1 MFDSRQGLGAKPLP
15 FRGGVRVG
23 AINGRSACGQPPP
36 PTPSLKGRGL
46 SAVAVAA
53 VASLLGFVTLTASA
67 HADGATARQELAI
80 SLGLFKQG
88 QATAARSHALK
99 AVTADPGWG
108 LAHAVLARTYL
119 ALGEGV
125 AAEGELGRARDA
137 GFDISRAHQL
147 YAHAW
152 LLQGDA
158 KRALGE
164 VDKAQ
169 PRYRLYAL
177 RVGARAL
184 AAQGKLPEAQR
195 LLAKILESTDGADGM
210 AWTDLGR
217 VRQQSSDIAGA
228 LAAADRALSIDRGNV
243 DALVLRGELVRG
255 QYGLIAALPWF
266 ETALKVDPW
275 RHDAL
280 IEYAAT
286 LGDAGRYSAMLRATR
301 RALAARPGSPQAL
314 YLQAVL
320 AARAENDDLA
330 RSLLQRTNGA
340 LVGQPGP
347 LLLGGML
354 DYRAGAYQQAI
365 DQWRG
370 LLSLQPMNL
379 VARRLLGAALFKSG
393 DPRGALA
400 VLRAI
405 AVRGDADSYVLGL
418 AGQAFEATN
427 ERDWAARLLDR
438 AAVPLRAVATPFGS
452 DIPLEAAAGAL
463 DQRPDDPV
471 LAVHY
476 VRGLID
482 TGRLGAALGEAQQLV
497 RQAPGAPQA
506 HLLVGDTL
514 MQMQRYRD
522 AAAAYGRAANLRF
535 DEGTMLRTVDAY
547 DRAGD
552 QRRAAIVLAL
562 FQAQNPTN
570 VAALRLAAHWQIAA
584 GEWDAAID
592 GLEGLRA
599 RLGNRDATLLAEL
612 AYAYAG
618 NDELDAA
625 RLYGA
630 AAYRLAPLNPAATD
644 AFGWALYQAGESK
657 AALELMRKA
666 VSIAPGHS
674 GLRWHIAQVEA
685 DLGHKDAARADIALV
700 LADPRFPDRATAK
713 ALLAS
718 L

>member
-1 MFDSRQGLGAKPLP
+1 MIFMFKVRRRTIASLGLA
-15 FRGGVRVG
+15 V
-23 AINGRSACGQPPP
+23 
-36 PTPSLKGRGL
+36 SLLALAGL
-46 SAVAVAA
+46 SSPAQ
-53 VASLLGFVTLTASA
+53 
-67 HADGATARQELAI
+67 ADGATARQELAQ
-80 SLGLFKQG
+80 SLDLLKQN

-99 AVTADPGWG
+99 AVNADPSWG

-119 ALGEGV
+119 ALGEGA
-125 AAEGELGRARDA
+125 AAEGELRRARDA
-137 GFDISRAHQL
+137 GFDMARAHQL

-158 KRALGE
+158 KRALAE
-164 VDKAQ
+164 VDRAQ

-184 AAQGKLPEAQR
+184 AAQGKLPQAQR
-195 LLAKILESTDGADGM
+195 LLAQVLEATKGNDGA
-210 AWTDLGR
+210 AWSDLGR

-228 LAAADRALSIDRGNV
+228 IAAADRALAIDRGNV

-280 IEYAAT
+280 IQYAAT
-286 LGDAGRYSAMLRATR
+286 LGDAGRYTDMLSASR

-314 YLQAVL
+314 YLQAVM

-379 VARRLLGAALFKSG
+379 DARRLLGAALLKSG
-393 DPRGALA
+393 DAPGALA

-405 AVRGDADSYVLGL
+405 AVRGDADSYVLRL
-418 AGQAFEATN
+418 AGQAFETTN

-438 AAVPLRAVATPFGS
+438 AAIPARDVTSPFGS
-452 DIPLEAAAGAL
+452 DVPLAAAAGAL

-471 LAVHY
+471 LAVTY

-482 TGRLGAALGEAQQLV
+482 SGRLGPALAEAQRLV

-514 MQMQRYRD
+514 MQMKRPRD
-522 AAAAYGRAANLRF
+522 AAAAYARAANLRF
-535 DEGTMLRTVDAY
+535 DEATMLRVVDAY

-552 QRRAAIVLAL
+552 RQKAAVVLAL
-562 FQAQNPTN
+562 FQAQNPMN

-618 NDELDAA
+618 NGELDAA

-644 AFGWALYQAGESK
+644 AFGWALYQAGENA

-666 VSIAPGHS
+666 VSIAPWHS
-674 GLRWHIAQVEA
+674 GLRWHIAQVQAE
-685 DLGHKDAARADIALV
+685 LGQKEAARADIARV
-700 LADPRFPDRATAK
+700 LADPRFMDRDAARALLK
-713 ALLAS
+713 ALG
-718 L
+718 

>member
-1 MFDSRQGLGAKPLP
+1 M
-15 FRGGVRVG
+15 
-23 AINGRSACGQPPP
+23 
-36 PTPSLKGRGL
+36 
-46 SAVAVAA
+46 
-53 VASLLGFVTLTASA
+53 
-67 HADGATARQELAI
+67 
-80 SLGLFKQG
+80 
-88 QATAARSHALK
+88 
-99 AVTADPGWG
+99 
-108 LAHAVLARTYL
+108 
-119 ALGEGV
+119 
-125 AAEGELGRARDA
+125 
-137 GFDISRAHQL
+137 
-147 YAHAW
+147 
-152 LLQGDA
+152 LQGDT
-158 KRALGE
+158 KRALVE
-164 VDKAQ
+164 VDRAQ

-177 RVGARAL
+177 RIGARAL
-184 AAQGKLPEAQR
+184 AAQGRLPEAQR
-195 LLAKILESTDGADGM
+195 LLAKILEATDGADGL

-228 LAAADRALSIDRGNV
+228 IAAADRALAIDKGNV

-266 ETALKVDPW
+266 ETALRVDPW

-280 IEYAAT
+280 IQYAAT
-286 LGDAGRYSAMLRATR
+286 LGDAGRYTAMLGATR
-301 RALAARPGSPQAL
+301 QALAARPGSPQAL
-314 YLQAVL
+314 YLQAVM

-379 VARRLLGAALFKSG
+379 DARRLLGAALLKSG
-393 DPRGALA
+393 DAPGALA

-418 AGQAFEATN
+418 AGQAFETTN

-438 AAVPLRAVATPFGS
+438 AAIPARDETNPFGS
-452 DIPLEAAAGAL
+452 DVPLAAAAGAL

-471 LAVHY
+471 LAVTY

-482 TGRLGAALGEAQQLV
+482 SGRLGPALAEAQRLV

-506 HLLVGDTL
+506 HLLVGDIL
-514 MQMQRYRD
+514 LQMQRPRD
-522 AAAAYGRAANLRF
+522 AAAAYARAANLRF
-535 DEGTMLRTVDAY
+535 DEATMLRVVDAY

-552 QRRAAIVLAL
+552 RRKAAVVLAL
-562 FQAQNPTN
+562 FQAQNPMN
-570 VAALRLAAHWQIAA
+570 VAALRLTAHWQIAA

-618 NDELDAA
+618 NGELDAA

-644 AFGWALYQAGESK
+644 AFGWALHQAGENE

-666 VSIAPGHS
+666 VSIAPWHS
-674 GLRWHIAQVEA
+674 GLRWHIAQVKAE
-685 DLGHKDAARADIALV
+685 LGQDAGARADIAQV
-700 LADPRFPDRATAK
+700 LADPRFTDRAAAT
-713 ALLAS
+713 ALLAA
-718 L
+718 LH

>member
-1 MFDSRQGLGAKPLP
+1 MIFIFDHRRRAIALLG
-15 FRGGVRVG
+15 
-23 AINGRSACGQPPP
+23 
-36 PTPSLKGRGL
+36 
-46 SAVAVAA
+46 VA
-53 VASLLGFVTLTASA
+53 ASLLALAGLTTPAQ
-67 HADGATARQELAI
+67 ADGATARQELSQ
-80 SLGLFKQG
+80 SLDLLSKN

-99 AVTADPGWG
+99 AVNADPGWG

-119 ALGEGV
+119 ALGEGA

-137 GFDISRAHQL
+137 GFDMARAHQL

-164 VDKAQ
+164 VDRAQ

-184 AAQGKLPEAQR
+184 AAQRKLPQAQR
-195 LLAKILESTDGADGM
+195 LLAQVLEATNGNDGA
-210 AWTDLGR
+210 AWVDLGR

-266 ETALKVDPW
+266 ETALKIDPW

-280 IEYAAT
+280 IQYAAT
-286 LGDAGRYSAMLRATR
+286 LGDAGRYTAMLGATR
-301 RALAARPGSPQAL
+301 QALAARPGSPQAL
-314 YLQAVL
+314 YLQAVM

-379 VARRLLGAALFKSG
+379 DARRLLGAALLKSG
-393 DPRGALA
+393 DAPGALA

-405 AVRGDADSYVLGL
+405 AVRGDADSYALRL
-418 AGQAFEATN
+418 AGQAFETTN

-438 AAVPLRAVATPFGS
+438 AAIPARDVSSPFGS
-452 DIPLEAAAGAL
+452 DVPLAAAAGAL

-471 LAVHY
+471 RAVTY

-482 TGRLGAALGEAQQLV
+482 GGRLGAALAEAQRLV

-506 HLLVGDTL
+506 HLLVGDIL
-514 MQMQRYRD
+514 MQMQRPRD
-522 AAAAYGRAANLRF
+522 AAAAYMRAANLRF
-535 DEGTMLRTVDAY
+535 DEATMLRVVDAH

-552 QRRAAIVLAL
+552 RRKAALALAL
-562 FQAQNPTN
+562 FQAQNPVN
-570 VAALRLAAHWQIAA
+570 VTALRLAAHWQIAA

-618 NDELDAA
+618 NGEVDVA

-630 AAYRLAPLNPAATD
+630 AAYRLAPLNPAATN
-644 AFGWALYQAGESK
+644 AFGWALFQAGENK

-666 VSIAPGHS
+666 VSIAPWHS
-674 GLRWHIAQVEA
+674 GLRWHMAQVEA
-685 DLGHKDAARADIALV
+685 ELGEDAAARANIARV
-700 LADPRFPDRATAK
+700 LADPRFMDRDAARGLLN
-713 ALLAS
+713 ALG
-718 L
+718 